1 MNTCCCIK
9 KSITVQLYIY
19 REREQFILLQ
29 RIEKRTIH
37 FLIVCGE
44 RRTIHF
50 LQYTY
55 CTTIHSFTVYIQPFI
70 LLQCI
75 YNHSFFYCVYTTIH
89 SFKVYVQPFIILQC
103 LYNNSYFTIQCMY
116 NHSLFYRVY
125 MYNHSL
131 FYSVYTNHSYFTVYI
146 QPFILLQHI

>member
-50 LQYTY
+50 YS
-55 CTTIHSFTVYIQPFI
+55 IRTVQPFI

-75 YNHSFFYCVYTTIH
+75 YNHSFFYSVYTTIH
-89 SFKVYVQPFIILQC
+89 YFKVYVQPFIILQC